1 MCDVYSTLTFLFAM
15 HLCSEEQLTP
25 VRADRSAT
33 KEVLGDLIG
42 YEDQQAFRDWYLGGL
57 GSMFWTRTRKTLG

>member
-1 MCDVYSTLTFLFAM
+1 M